1 MDYIKDITEI
11 EETTKD
17 RSSHE
22 GYPSMSMALYNHPN
36 FSAQREG
43 GITMQNH

>member
-1 MDYIKDITEI
+1 MDYTKDITKI

-17 RSSHE
+17 YSRHE
-22 GYPSMSMALYNHPN
+22 GYQSTSMTLHNHPN

-43 GITMQNH
+43 